1 MFNDYVIQFNYNTQS
16 YLPSLTQLFQ
26 NACLYATNRLSEL
39 ILPETEG
46 EFTCLLSSK
55 SYHRLRYEANH
66 TATFYFYF

>member
-16 YLPSLTQLFQ
+16 YLPSLTQPFR
-26 NACLYATNRLSEL
+26 NACLYTTNRLSEL
-39 ILPETEG
+39 ILHQTEW

-66 TATFYFYF
+66 VAMFYFYF